1 MASKMEETT
10 TKEKMEK
17 PDVDINSNPS
27 VSSHSNLL
35 EALSKMK
42 ELPDILQEGILFMG
56 GGVAILLQAAIPG
69 VIKEPQASEDLAV
82 HLLENIQTTTSYIFC
97 LTFGSK
103 AQRKSLLD
111 MLNRGGHLLNG
122 SDPIFRLWVT
132 ATLYATATDI
142 YQRIYGRVDYRTAER
157 VYEEYTLL
165 VSALNI
171 PPELWPKDRQKFWT
185 YWDDTIVNI
194 RDCPFRGLE
203 KDLVLNFKRLP
214 GWIRFMKP
222 FLRVLTSEMLPPNVR
237 KGYGLKSS
245 KARRALYRVT
255 LGFAVAVYPT
265 FPKSIRSYP
274 QRFYLKKL
282 EITLGGAAS
291 A

>member
-10 TKEKMEK
+10 TKEMMEK

-27 VSSHSNLL
+27 MSSHSDLL
-35 EALSKMK
+35 EALSKMQ

-122 SDPIFRLWVT
+122 SDPIFRLWVKYRYP
-132 ATLYATATDI
+132 LCNCYGYIPEDI
-142 YQRIYGRVDYRTAER
+142 WESRLPHRGASLPRIYSASQRT
-157 VYEEYTLL
+157 
-165 VSALNI
+165 
-171 PPELWPKDRQKFWT
+171 QH
-185 YWDDTIVNI
+185 
-194 RDCPFRGLE
+194 
-203 KDLVLNFKRLP
+203 
-214 GWIRFMKP
+214 
-222 FLRVLTSEMLPPNVR
+222 
-237 KGYGLKSS
+237 SS
-245 KARRALYRVT
+245 R
-255 LGFAVAVYPT
+255 AVAKGSSEV
-265 FPKSIRSYP
+265 
-274 QRFYLKKL
+274 LDV
-282 EITLGGAAS
+282 LG
-291 A
+291 